1 MFDKD
6 YVLFLRFACTMAIW
20 FVFFSIK
27 KTKLWVINETRSR
40 IIPIIYACFKAN
52 K

>member
-20 FVFFSIK
+20 VFFSIE